1 MTRKASTNGSA
12 PASYCLGELELTKL
26 ELARYKLETV
36 QLRAQQQIREAQM
49 VAEQSA
55 AEFNAYSES
64 VLRPILGPDAD
75 LSTWAVD
82 WETGV
87 ISQAPEG
94 QPTAAPAPSR
104 SPDAQ
109 APERA

>member
-82 WETGV
+82 WTTGV
-87 ISQAPEG
+87 ISQAPAAASTG
-94 QPTAAPAPSR
+94 APAL
-104 SPDAQ
+104 SPLPASQAQ
-109 APERA
+109 GRA